1 MNLKPFVFAMLVA
14 LGGLSAAA
22 AEATSST
29 RPYRVVNTAQYLG
42 DGGIDYVSADSDN
55 RRLYVPRGDQILV
68 FNLDTLKPAGV
79 IGKTRARGAAVDPK
93 SHHGFASSSPVS
105 MWDTRTLETIKTIP
119 VEGRPDGIIF
129 EPLTERIYVLSHS
142 QPNATIID
150 SKTGS
155 IVGTIDLG
163 GAPEQSA
170 SDGKGHL
177 YVTLE
182 DKDSI
187 AVVDVKT
194 LKVTARYDL
203 GGKGSGPAGLGLDEK
218 HHILFAF
225 CREPA
230 VAVVL
235 NADTG
240 TILATLPIGH
250 GTDGG
255 GFNPST
261 MEAFSSQGDGTLTFI
276 KESSPTRFEV
286 SQTVQTKSRAKT
298 CTLDALKNQIVL
310 ITTEPAPI
318 APGTVPPPVAEN
330 RQPGGGRGGPR
341 GPSLLDILVVG
352 R

>member
-1 MNLKPFVFAMLVA
+1 MFA
-14 LGGLSAAA
+14 
-22 AEATSST
+22 
-29 RPYRVVNTAQYLG
+29 
-42 DGGIDYVSADSDN
+42 DADD

-79 IGKTRARGAAVDPK
+79 IGKTRARGGAVDPK

-119 VEGRPDGIIF
+119 VEGRPDGILF

-170 SDGKGHL
+170 SDRQGHL

-194 LKVTARYDL
+194 LKVTGRDDL

-225 CREPA
+225 CREPLVTA
-230 VAVVL
+230 PMAE
-235 NADTG
+235 A
-240 TILATLPIGH
+240 
-250 GTDGG
+250 
-255 GFNPST
+255 ST
-261 MEAFSSQGDGTLTFI
+261 
-276 KESSPTRFEV
+276 PTPWRR
-286 SQTVQTKSRAKT
+286 S
-298 CTLDALKNQIVL
+298 
-310 ITTEPAPI
+310 APKGM
-318 APGTVPPPVAEN
+318 AP
-330 RQPGGGRGGPR
+330 
-341 GPSLLDILVVG
+341 
-352 R
+352 